1 MEAIFKHLK
10 IILTFLGGIL
20 GWFLGPIN
28 SLVCS
33 LISFVIVDYI
43 TGAVLA
49 VQQNKLPGKIEVKE
63 ISKKITIF
71 VMVGIGNV
79 IDQYIIGA
87 ESTVRT
93 MLIMFY
99 LSNEGIIILEN
110 VANIGLPLPKRLINV
125 IRQLNGINEN
135 QEDKP

>member
-20 GWFLGPIN
+20 GWFLGPID
-28 SLVCS
+28 SLICS

-49 VQQNKLPGKIEVKE
+49 VQQNKLPGKIEIKE

-79 IDQYIIGA
+79 VDQYIIGA

-99 LSNEGIIILEN
+99 LSNEGISILEN
-110 VANIGLPLPKRLINV
+110 VANIGLPLPKRLISV